1 MAGYVLDTSAVM
13 AILVDEEGAAAVRD
27 LIYGPDRV
35 RLPFIVLMEVEYKFL
50 QRKPEV
56 AEESLSILEQWPVDV
71 AESYY
76 GWRRR
81 AAQVKAEGQLSFADA
96 WIASLALLNDAHL
109 VHKDPEF
116 DAISDLKHLRLPYTP
131 PARRRRR

>member
-27 LIYGPDRV
+27 VIYGRDRV
-35 RLPFIVLMEVEYKFL
+35 RLPFIVLMEVECKFL
-50 QRKPEV
+50 QRKPEA
-56 AEESLSILEQWPVDV
+56 AEESMSILEGWPVDI

-96 WIASLALLNDAHL
+96 WIASLALLNDAQL

-116 DAISDLKHLRLPYTP
+116 DAISDLKHLRLPYA
-131 PARRRRR
+131 PAKRRRRR